1 MERLTVKS
9 VFLEGHYSLGS
20 MCSIDRE
27 GGIDDEDSCIEYCE
41 KHRDSEGSRLNC
53 EICGIQ
59 KAFDK
64 LGKYEDS
71 GLTPEEVS
79 SNLVEKHA
87 HAHWY
92 INPDGYYPQ
101 CSRCQEEPRGRE
113 MTKFCPNCGA
123 AMDDKPR

>member
-1 MERLTVKS
+1 MKRLTVKS
-9 VFLEGHYSLGS
+9 VLLEGHYIPSS

-27 GGIDDEDSCIEYCE
+27 GGIDDEDSCNQYCE
-41 KHRDSEGSRLNC
+41 RHRGSDSKEC
-53 EICGIQ
+53 ETCSIQ

-64 LGKYEDS
+64 LGEYEDS

-79 SNLVEKHA
+79 SNLTEKHG

-101 CSRCQEEPRGRE
+101 CSRCQEEPQGRE

-123 AMDDKPR
+123 IMDDKPR